1 MTEKISLGELLIPLH
16 TIQLCGNLL
25 RGKTRLQKLV
35 FLSQEEFKGNFD
47 YDFQPAQ
54 FGPLSYKLNH
64 GIGRLKQLGL
74 IKEKIGST
82 VSGNTIYEYSVTKE
96 GKNFLEFNLQNN
108 ILDSKTINSNRK
120 AVEQYNSM
128 YYGELLDY
136 VHEKYPLYLD
146 A

>member
-1 MTEKISLGELLIPLH
+1 MIEKISLEELLIPLH
-16 TIQLCGNLL
+16 TIQLCNNLL

-35 FLSQEEFKGNFD
+35 FLSQEEFKGNFN
-47 YDFQPAQ
+47 YDFKPAQ

-82 VSGNTIYEYSVTKE
+82 ASGNTIYTYSVTNE

-108 ILDSKTINSNRK
+108 VLDSKTINSNKK

-136 VHEKYPLYLD
+136 VHEEYPLYLD